1 MMKPTLGGIVFP
13 NMLKKGMLKV
23 KKEKEGGQQE
33 GGGGDGGVQ
42 NELPNG
48 AECQEA
54 GEDLDH
60 DKYQEDAMLD
70 TNDAEYQN
78 VIHEEHDR
86 YYLDEAV

>member
-42 NELPNG
+42 NE
-48 AECQEA
+48 
-54 GEDLDH
+54 
-60 DKYQEDAMLD
+60 
-70 TNDAEYQN
+70 
-78 VIHEEHDR
+78 
-86 YYLDEAV
+86 